1 MERLIPS
8 SLGCGSLGGRGLT
21 GAALTLRS
29 NRSLQVE
36 IVVMSKVDCGVGM
49 IAFGSS
55 GWYRADAQDLAGV
68 SNVLYAVV

>member
-1 MERLIPS
+1 M
-8 SLGCGSLGGRGLT
+8 
-21 GAALTLRS
+21 TLRS